1 MLSFWKWLFRE
12 FYGPTVKC
20 IECGMRGVKAEM
32 FYDKDYGYFCTVG
45 REHLVSTESCSLGQ
59 TES

>member
-32 FYDKDYGYFCTVG
+32 FYDKDYGYFCTVEG
-45 REHLVSTESCSLGQ
+45 NIPYLQSLAR
-59 TES
+59 